1 MEFVFF
7 LAAFGRSDTFQFS
20 TREVIIRLQTNNIR
34 GQVVGIFSITI
45 HTNVYKIPP
54 DEPKQA
60 EADHDAIATTPTI
73 LRCSDRK
80 RSLHLNALVTGE
92 IRDNTILNEFLQDG
106 TIIPSS
112 SWSLISGILLISSL

>member
-60 EADHDAIATTPTI
+60 EADHDAIANNAYHSQMFGSKTI
-73 LRCSDRK
+73 AASQCIS
-80 RSLHLNALVTGE
+80 NGG
-92 IRDNTILNEFLQDG
+92 NTR
-106 TIIPSS
+106 
-112 SWSLISGILLISSL
+112 